1 MFFWMI
7 GDQSVSLKIVELNI
21 YFFRFEYFSLLIE
34 EDLRVYLWVCAVSFQ
49 GPLGPKSNFKGHH
62 QTFCV
67 KTKSEDPTEFSGVQS
82 ISSDHVSC
90 AAPFH

>member
-34 EDLRVYLWVCAVSFQ
+34 EDLRVYLWVCV
-49 GPLGPKSNFKGHH
+49 
-62 QTFCV
+62 V
-67 KTKSEDPTEFSGVQS
+67 VWM
-82 ISSDHVSC
+82 
-90 AAPFH
+90 